1 MIATD
6 GSTGPVQGPSNGWR
20 LLIFKKTVTGSVY
33 SCGCFGVM
41 HKVISNSKAMITGT
55 YHGKEKIHTAFFLSA
70 ELHFHFLQQQCLQ
83 TVICFQIQKLSQVRF
98 IGENSKPI
106 KPVPKTNTDI
116 AMLRSI
122 LNTSGHCSVIPDYSP
137 PFYGHFI
144 KCLHRN

>member
-1 MIATD
+1 MMATA
-6 GSTGPVQGPSNGWR
+6 GSAGPVQGPSNGWR

-70 ELHFHFLQQQCLQ
+70 ELHFH
-83 TVICFQIQKLSQVRF
+83 IQKLSQVRF

-137 PFYGHFI
+137 TFSVPAPLFQTSCAVPPCTCCRSYG
-144 KCLHRN
+144 LL